1 MAGVPQL
8 ILSLAAFGVSVWLMV
23 EGAEKFTEGLLRLSV
38 RLGVGTFIL
47 GYLLSGIDLEN
58 LAVGVVSAAQNQPG
72 ISLGTVIGSAVFLLT
87 FAVGLTAVLQPLEA
101 QTPKRLLILTL
112 ASPLPMLVVS
122 QDGVVSRVDGAVLVA
137 LSLAVIAFVVQTA
150 RTHPLLQVKVRKVEK
165 AVRRRPPWWP
175 AALLIGGSAAI
186 VIGAELFSWGVKGVL
201 VWLGWSGTRFG
212 MLVVAA
218 AVSAEEVPRMVSPSR
233 RGHGEVS
240 VGNILGTVM
249 FFTLFNLG
257 TIAVVQ
263 PLTIDRSALTFYW
276 PAMYG
281 ALVLVSLFLWRGRV
295 SRAAGA
301 LLLIAYAAYV
311 LVAATFM

>member
-1 MAGVPQL
+1 MNAMLQL
-8 ILSLAAFGVSVWLMV
+8 ILSLAAFGASVWLMV

-38 RLGVGTFIL
+38 RLGVATFVL

-58 LAVGVVSAAQNQPG
+58 LAVGIVSAAQGQAG
-72 ISLGTVIGSAVFLLT
+72 ISLGTVIGSAIFLLT
-87 FAVGLTAVLQPLEA
+87 FAVGMTALLHPLEA

-122 QDGVVSRVDGAVLVA
+122 LDGTVSRVDGAVLFL
-137 LSLAVIAFVVQTA
+137 LSLGLIAFVLHTS
-150 RTHPLLQVKVRKVEK
+150 RTHPLLQVKARKLDK
-165 AVRRRPPWWP
+165 AARPRPGWWA

-186 VIGAELFSWGVKGVL
+186 VIGAALFSWSIKGVL
-201 VWLGWSGTRFG
+201 AWLGWSGTRFG

-218 AVSAEEVPRMVSPSR
+218 AVSAEEIPRMLSPSR

-257 TIAVVQ
+257 IIALVH
-263 PLTIDRSALTFYW
+263 PLAIERVAITFYW
-276 PAMYG
+276 PVMYG
-281 ALVLVSLFLWRGRV
+281 ALVLVSIFLWRGRV
-295 SRAAGA
+295 SRVAGA
-301 LLLIAYAAYV
+301 LLVAAYAAYA
-311 LVAATFM
+311 VAAATLM